1 VLFDVSGTLLR
12 NLNEGAKTE
21 APNEILKGEVSK
33 TTQMT
38 NTNESAN
45 RLAIQTRE
53 AWGRPPQF
61 TVEMSTVRSR
71 CTAHARLTATSFT
84 SHLIYLLV
92 VSQQKVAKTASQMQ
106 RKWRGVFAVGAPT
119 DLRSSW
125 FVCSNGRNRMLSA
138 WHVVNPNLLRRTPL
152 R

>member
-21 APNEILKGEVSK
+21 PPNEILKGEVSK

-53 AWGRPPQF
+53 AWGRPPQL

-71 CTAHARLTATSFT
+71 CTAHARPAATSFT

-92 VSQQKVAKTASQMQ
+92 VSQQKVAKIASQMQ
-106 RKWRGVFAVGAPT
+106 KKWRGVIPVGAPT